1 MEKLTSR
8 KLVGIIAGMV
18 AIVGTVLGAAVIGG
32 VEKDVVLATVG
43 ALTIITGYFV
53 QKQADLDSLLD

>member
-1 MEKLTSR
+1 M
-8 KLVGIIAGMV
+8 GIVAGMV

-43 ALTIITGYFV
+43 ALTVITGYFV
-53 QKQADLDSLLD
+53 KEQAALDGMID